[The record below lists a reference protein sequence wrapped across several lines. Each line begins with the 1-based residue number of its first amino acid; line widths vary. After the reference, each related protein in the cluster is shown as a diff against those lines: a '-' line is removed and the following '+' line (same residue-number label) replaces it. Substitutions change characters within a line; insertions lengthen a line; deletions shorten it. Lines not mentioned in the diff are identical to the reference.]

1 MPQETRYTLESIR
14 VQEHESL
21 KQKSIQKMNELERNM
36 EIMSCEYDKIK
47 AQIKAKNQ
55 EVDAWKIKY
64 SKLEVKYNNELQ
76 KQELQQDDD
85 KDDLENK
92 IQMLISEI
100 ERLNAV
106 VQQKNDEIDKFRRLL
121 EQTAQQIP
129 LF

>member
-1 MPQETRYTLESIR
+1 
-14 VQEHESL
+14 
-21 KQKSIQKMNELERNM
+21 M